1 MKNQEVVRAF
11 LRKESAKAANLR
23 SDGSYLFSYAEL
35 IARWEGS
42 EIRLTDKD
50 WSITTKRH
58 KSILQKEAN
67 RFALNV
73 TKGAL

>member
-11 LRKESAKAANLR
+11 LREESAKAAHLR
-23 SDGSYLFSYAEL
+23 SDGSCLFSYAEP

-58 KSILQKEAN
+58 KSILQREAN